1 MAWSVSDL
9 GLGNLQALSGS
20 GGVGASPGGAWAEGH
35 PAATGTWQGAAG
47 TAEQC
52 HRRGPVPRQAR
63 ALGCVESLPRLPLK
77 AAVPRFLKRD
87 RGSCPGHFTES
98 PFAEA
103 KPRALYLSQNRYSPP
118 ASARLSR
125 SLLQTCHL
133 LGTDGPTAASHS
145 SELPS
150 APETEGFRGATCARS
165 TETHFIND
173 GSPRPRREVAAAG
186 ARDRGSVSRA
196 CGLCLARPR

>member
-1 MAWSVSDL
+1 ML
-9 GLGNLQALSGS
+9 GLR
-20 GGVGASPGGAWAEGH
+20 
-35 PAATGTWQGAAG
+35 GTQPP
-47 TAEQC
+47 
-52 HRRGPVPRQAR
+52 RGPGRGVRGQQSSVTGGGPSPAR
-63 ALGCVESLPRLPLK
+63 REPWAGVESLPRLPLK

-87 RGSCPGHFTES
+87 RGSCPCHFTES

-118 ASARLSR
+118 VSARLSR

-133 LGTDGPTAASHS
+133 LGTDGPTAASHGRELPS
-145 SELPS
+145 APLPS

-186 ARDRGSVSRA
+186 SRDRGSVSRA